1 MGSYI
6 VEDVVNRV
14 WITLRDYGQTAQEQL
29 LTDSEIAILLPTA
42 ERMYSSVRPRQMLVD
57 IAGNGTYYL
66 DVPTDWEE
74 GFSSVLAAESPP
86 NEMPPAL
93 IDPRALRV
101 GYDVDETL
109 RFIFADPIASGS
121 TVRIAY
127 TKTRTYSLT
136 TALNTTVLDGDHWAV
151 CDLTASICADAI
163 AGKYAR
169 TGEPV
174 LGADV
179 TNYRSRV
186 SEWQSIAK
194 RLYSRWQAA
203 MGIGGAEEGL
213 VTPASGWVNWDSRA
227 SWLGARL
234 THPLRNQ

>member
-14 WITLRDYGQTAQEQL
+14 WVTLRDYGQTAQEQL
-29 LTDSEIAILLPTA
+29 LTDTEIGILLPTA
-42 ERMYSSVRPRQMLVD
+42 ERMYSAVRPRPMMADLTGD
-57 IAGNGTYYL
+57 GTHYL
-66 DVPTDWEE
+66 AVPTDWEE
-74 GFSSVLAAESPP
+74 GFSTILSAESPP
-86 NEMPPAL
+86 DAVPPNTL
-93 IDPRALRV
+93 DPRGYRVALDGDGAPRLV
-101 GYDVDETL
+101 FDD
-109 RFIFADPIASGS
+109 AIALGV

-127 TKTRTYSLT
+127 TLPRTYSAT
-136 TALNTTVLDGDHWAV
+136 TSTDTTIIDGDHWAV

-194 RLYSRWQAA
+194 RLYARWQAV
-203 MGIGGAEEGL
+203 MGITGEDSLSA
-213 VTPASGWVNWDSRA
+213 PASAWVNWDSRA
-227 SWLGARL
+227 SWGASRL
-234 THPLRNQ
+234 THPSRTQ